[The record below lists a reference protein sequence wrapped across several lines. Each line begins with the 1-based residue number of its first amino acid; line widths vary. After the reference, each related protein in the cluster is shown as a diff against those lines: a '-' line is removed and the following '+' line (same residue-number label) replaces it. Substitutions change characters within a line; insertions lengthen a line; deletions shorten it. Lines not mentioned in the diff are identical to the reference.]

1 MTDTLHPCV
10 RPRRR
15 FVLAFVGVCMLWVLV
30 AYCCYGVGSAEFALL
45 FLLGA
50 GMLLIP
56 SRTSYG
62 TLMQLVGLAIPLS
75 DAVAAGIMVV
85 EVLYPSAE
93 KVPCTQLAM
102 IPFIV
107 VWFAGLVFYPLGF
120 ALVVL
125 FERRRVAERHKMQ
138 K

>member
-1 MTDTLHPCV
+1 MEKELHPCV

-15 FVLAFVGVCMLWVLV
+15 FVLAFVGVCMLWVLL
-30 AYCCYGVGSAEFALL
+30 ACCCYGVGSAEFALL

-50 GMLLIP
+50 GMMLIP

-75 DAVAAGIMVV
+75 GAVAAGIMVV

-93 KVPCTQLAM
+93 KVPCTQMAM
-102 IPFIV
+102 IPFMV

>member
-1 MTDTLHPCV
+1 MEKELYPCV

-75 DAVAAGIMVV
+75 GAVAVGIMVV

-93 KVPCTQLAM
+93 KVPCTQMAM
-102 IPFIV
+102 IPFMV

-125 FERRRVAERHKMQ
+125 FERLRVADRHKMQ

>member
-1 MTDTLHPCV
+1 MNKVPHPCV

-15 FVLAFVGVCMLWVLV
+15 FVLAFVGVCLLWVLV
-30 AYCCYGVGSAEFALL
+30 AFCCYGVGSAEFALL

-50 GMLLIP
+50 GMLLVP

-75 DAVAAGIMVV
+75 GAVSVGIMVV

-102 IPFIV
+102 IPFVV

-125 FERRRVAERHKMQ
+125 FERRRVAEQHKMQ

>member
-1 MTDTLHPCV
+1 
-10 RPRRR
+10 
-15 FVLAFVGVCMLWVLV
+15 
-30 AYCCYGVGSAEFALL
+30 
-45 FLLGA
+45 
-50 GMLLIP
+50 MLLIP

-75 DAVAAGIMVV
+75 GAVSAGIMVM
-85 EVLYPSAE
+85 EALYPSAE
-93 KVPCTQLAM
+93 KVPCTQMAM
-102 IPFIV
+102 IPFMV

>member
-1 MTDTLHPCV
+1 MEKELYPCV

-30 AYCCYGVGSAEFALL
+30 AFCCYGVGSAEFALL

-75 DAVAAGIMVV
+75 GAVAVGIMVV

-93 KVPCTQLAM
+93 KVPCTQMAM
-102 IPFIV
+102 IPFVV

-125 FERRRVAERHKMQ
+125 FERRRVADRHKMQ

>member
-1 MTDTLHPCV
+1 MEKELYPCV

-15 FVLAFVGVCMLWVLV
+15 FVLALGGVCMLGVLV

-75 DAVAAGIMVV
+75 GAVAVGIMVV

-93 KVPCTQLAM
+93 KGPCTQMAM
-102 IPFIV
+102 IPFVV

-125 FERRRVAERHKMQ
+125 FERRRVADRHKMQ

>member
-1 MTDTLHPCV
+1 MNKVPHPCV

-30 AYCCYGVGSAEFALL
+30 AFCCHGVGSAEFALL

-75 DAVAAGIMVV
+75 GAVAEGIMVV

-102 IPFIV
+102 IPFVV

-125 FERRRVAERHKMQ
+125 FERRRVAEQHKMQ

>member
-1 MTDTLHPCV
+1 MEKELYPCV

-56 SRTSYG
+56 SRKSYG

-75 DAVAAGIMVV
+75 GAVAVGIMVV

-102 IPFIV
+102 IPFMV

-125 FERRRVAERHKMQ
+125 FERRRVADRHKMQ

>member
-1 MTDTLHPCV
+1 MEKELHPCV

-15 FVLAFVGVCMLWVLV
+15 FVLAFVGVCLLWVLV
-30 AYCCYGVGSAEFALL
+30 AYCCYGVGTAEFVLL

-75 DAVAAGIMVV
+75 DAVSVGIMVM
-85 EVLYPSAE
+85 EALYPSAE
-93 KVPCTQLAM
+93 KVPWTQLAM
-102 IPFIV
+102 LPFMV

-125 FERRRVAERHKMQ
+125 FERRKAAERHKIQ

>member
-10 RPRRR
+10 RPRRC

-30 AYCCYGVGSAEFALL
+30 AYCCYGVGSAYFVLL

-75 DAVAAGIMVV
+75 GAVAAGIMVV

-93 KVPCTQLAM
+93 KVPCTQMAM
-102 IPFIV
+102 IPFMV

>member
-1 MTDTLHPCV
+1 M

-15 FVLAFVGVCMLWVLV
+15 FVLAFVGVCILWVLV
-30 AYCCYGVGSAEFALL
+30 ACCCYGVGSAEFALL

-75 DAVAAGIMVV
+75 GAVAVGIMVV

-93 KVPCTQLAM
+93 KVPCTQMAM
-102 IPFIV
+102 IPFVV

-125 FERRRVAERHKMQ
+125 FERRRVAEQHKMQ

>member
-1 MTDTLHPCV
+1 MAKELHPCV

-30 AYCCYGVGSAEFALL
+30 AFCCYGVGSAEFALL

-75 DAVAAGIMVV
+75 GAVAVGIMVV

-93 KVPCTQLAM
+93 KVPCTQMAM
-102 IPFIV
+102 IPFMV

>member
-30 AYCCYGVGSAEFALL
+30 AFCCYGVGSAEFALL

-75 DAVAAGIMVV
+75 GAVAAGIMVV

-102 IPFIV
+102 IPFMV

>member
-1 MTDTLHPCV
+1 M
-10 RPRRR
+10 RQRRR

-30 AYCCYGVGSAEFALL
+30 AFCCYGVGSAEFALL

-75 DAVAAGIMVV
+75 GAVAVGIMVV

-93 KVPCTQLAM
+93 KVPCTQMAM
-102 IPFIV
+102 VPFML

>member
-1 MTDTLHPCV
+1 M

-15 FVLAFVGVCMLWVLV
+15 FVLAFVGVCMLWALV

-75 DAVAAGIMVV
+75 GAVAVGIMVV

-93 KVPCTQLAM
+93 KVPCTQMAM
-102 IPFIV
+102 IPFVV

-125 FERRRVAERHKMQ
+125 FERRRVADRHKMQ

>member
-1 MTDTLHPCV
+1 MEKGLHPCV

-30 AYCCYGVGSAEFALL
+30 ACCCYGVGSAEFALL

-75 DAVAAGIMVV
+75 GAVAVGIMVV

-93 KVPCTQLAM
+93 KVPCTQMAM
-102 IPFIV
+102 IPFVV

-120 ALVVL
+120 ALVVF
-125 FERRRVAERHKMQ
+125 FERRRVADRHKMQ

>member
-93 KVPCTQLAM
+93 KVPCTQMAM
-102 IPFIV
+102 IPFMV

>member
-75 DAVAAGIMVV
+75 GAVSVGIMVM

-93 KVPCTQLAM
+93 KVPCTQMAM
-102 IPFIV
+102 IPFVV
-107 VWFAGLVFYPLGF
+107 VWFAGLVFYHLGF

-125 FERRRVAERHKMQ
+125 FERRRVADRHKMQ

>member
-15 FVLAFVGVCMLWVLV
+15 FVLAFVGVCLLWVLV
-30 AYCCYGVGSAEFALL
+30 AYCCYGVGSVDFVLL

-75 DAVAAGIMVV
+75 GAVAMGIMVV

-102 IPFIV
+102 IPFV
-107 VWFAGLVFYPLGF
+107 VIWFAGLVFYPLGF

-125 FERRRVAERHKMQ
+125 FERCRTAERHKIQ

>member
-1 MTDTLHPCV
+1 MNKIPHPCV

-75 DAVAAGIMVV
+75 GAVAVGIMVV

-93 KVPCTQLAM
+93 KVPCTQMAM
-102 IPFIV
+102 IPFVV

-125 FERRRVAERHKMQ
+125 FERRRVADRHKMQ

>member
-1 MTDTLHPCV
+1 MNKVPHPCV

-15 FVLAFVGVCMLWVLV
+15 FVLAFVGVCLLWVLV
-30 AYCCYGVGSAEFALL
+30 AFCCYGVGSAEFALL

-50 GMLLIP
+50 GMLLVP

-75 DAVAAGIMVV
+75 GAVSVGIMVV

-102 IPFIV
+102 IPFVV

>member
-30 AYCCYGVGSAEFALL
+30 ACCCYGVGSAEFALL

-75 DAVAAGIMVV
+75 GAVAEGIMVV

-102 IPFIV
+102 IPFVV

-125 FERRRVAERHKMQ
+125 FERRRVAEQHKMQ

>member
-1 MTDTLHPCV
+1 MEKELHPCV

-15 FVLAFVGVCMLWVLV
+15 FVLAFVGVCMLWVLI

-62 TLMQLVGLAIPLS
+62 TLMQLVGLVIPLS

-85 EVLYPSAE
+85 EALYPSAE
-93 KVPCTQLAM
+93 KVPCTQMAM
-102 IPFIV
+102 IPFMV

-125 FERRRVAERHKMQ
+125 FERRRAAERHKIQ

>member
-1 MTDTLHPCV
+1 MEKELYPCV

-75 DAVAAGIMVV
+75 GAVAVGIMVV

-93 KVPCTQLAM
+93 KVPCTQMAM
-102 IPFIV
+102 IPFVV

-120 ALVVL
+120 ALVVF
-125 FERRRVAERHKMQ
+125 FERRRVADRHKMQ

>member
-1 MTDTLHPCV
+1 MNKIPHPCV

-15 FVLAFVGVCMLWVLV
+15 FVLAFVGVCLLWVLV
-30 AYCCYGVGSAEFALL
+30 AYCCYGGGTAEFVLL

-75 DAVAAGIMVV
+75 GAVAVGIMVV

-93 KVPCTQLAM
+93 KVPCTQMAM
-102 IPFIV
+102 IPFVV

-125 FERRRVAERHKMQ
+125 FERRRVADRHKMQ

>member
-1 MTDTLHPCV
+1 MAKELHPCV

-15 FVLAFVGVCMLWVLV
+15 FVLAFVGVCMLWILV
-30 AYCCYGVGSAEFALL
+30 ACCCYGVGSAEFALL

-75 DAVAAGIMVV
+75 GAVAEGIMVV

-93 KVPCTQLAM
+93 KVPCTQMAM
-102 IPFIV
+102 IPFMV

>member
-30 AYCCYGVGSAEFALL
+30 AFCCYGVGSAEFALL

-75 DAVAAGIMVV
+75 GAVAVGIMVV

-93 KVPCTQLAM
+93 KVPCTQMAM
-102 IPFIV
+102 IPFVV

-125 FERRRVAERHKMQ
+125 FEWRRVADRHKMQ

>member
-1 MTDTLHPCV
+1 MTDTHHPCV

-30 AYCCYGVGSAEFALL
+30 ACCCYGVGSAEFALL

-93 KVPCTQLAM
+93 KVPCTQMAM
-102 IPFIV
+102 IPFMV
-107 VWFAGLVFYPLGF
+107 VWFAGLVFYPLSF

>member
-1 MTDTLHPCV
+1 MNKIPHPCV

-15 FVLAFVGVCMLWVLV
+15 FVLAFVGVCMLWVLL

-75 DAVAAGIMVV
+75 GAVAVGIMVV

-93 KVPCTQLAM
+93 KVPCTQMAM
-102 IPFIV
+102 IPFVV

-125 FERRRVAERHKMQ
+125 FERRRVADRHKMQ

>member
-15 FVLAFVGVCMLWVLV
+15 FVFAFVGVCLLWVLV
-30 AYCCYGVGSAEFALL
+30 AYCCYGVGTAYFVLL

-75 DAVAAGIMVV
+75 GAVAAGIMVV

-93 KVPCTQLAM
+93 KVPCTQMAM
-102 IPFIV
+102 IPFRV

>member
-30 AYCCYGVGSAEFALL
+30 AFCCYGVGSAEFALL

-75 DAVAAGIMVV
+75 GAVAAGIMVM
-85 EVLYPSAE
+85 ELLYPSAE
-93 KVPCTQLAM
+93 KVPCTQMA
-102 IPFIV
+102 IFPFMV
-107 VWFAGLVFYPLGF
+107 VWFAGPVFYPLGF

-125 FERRRVAERHKMQ
+125 FERRRVAERQKMQ

>member
-15 FVLAFVGVCMLWVLV
+15 FVLAFVGVCLLWVLV
-30 AYCCYGVGSAEFALL
+30 AYCCYGVGFVLL

-75 DAVAAGIMVV
+75 GAVSAGIMVV

-93 KVPCTQLAM
+93 KVPCTQMAM
-102 IPFIV
+102 IPFMV

-125 FERRRVAERHKMQ
+125 FERCRAAERHKIQ

>member
-1 MTDTLHPCV
+1 MEKELHPCV
-10 RPRRR
+10 RQRRR

-30 AYCCYGVGSAEFALL
+30 AFCCYGVGSAEFALL

-75 DAVAAGIMVV
+75 GAVAVGIMVV

-93 KVPCTQLAM
+93 KVPCTQMAM
-102 IPFIV
+102 VPFML

>member
-15 FVLAFVGVCMLWVLV
+15 FVLSFLSLRVVLSIV
-30 AYCCYGVGSAEFALL
+30 LCICLKFHSFWYESM
-45 FLLGA
+45 FLLAA
-50 GMLLIP
+50 GMLAIP
-56 SRTSYG
+56 SRTSHG

-75 DAVAAGIMVV
+75 GAVAAGIMVV
-85 EVLYPSAE
+85 EALYPSAE
-93 KVPCTQLAM
+93 KVPCTQMAM
-102 IPFIV
+102 IPFMV
-107 VWFAGLVFYPLGF
+107 LWFAGLVFYPLGF

>member
-1 MTDTLHPCV
+1 MEKELYPCV

-15 FVLAFVGVCMLWVLV
+15 FVLAFVGGCLLWVLV
-30 AYCCYGVGSAEFALL
+30 AFCCYGVGSAEFALL

-75 DAVAAGIMVV
+75 GAVAVGIMVV

-93 KVPCTQLAM
+93 KVPCTQMAM
-102 IPFIV
+102 IPFMV

-125 FERRRVAERHKMQ
+125 FERRRVADRHKMQ

>member
-1 MTDTLHPCV
+1 MNKVPHPCV

-30 AYCCYGVGSAEFALL
+30 ACCCYGVGSAEFALL

-75 DAVAAGIMVV
+75 GAVAAGIMVV

-93 KVPCTQLAM
+93 KVPCTQMAM
-102 IPFIV
+102 IPFVV

>member
-1 MTDTLHPCV
+1 
-10 RPRRR
+10 
-15 FVLAFVGVCMLWVLV
+15 
-30 AYCCYGVGSAEFALL
+30 
-45 FLLGA
+45 
-50 GMLLIP
+50 MLLIP

-62 TLMQLVGLAIPLS
+62 TLMQLVGLVIPLS
-75 DAVAAGIMVV
+75 GAVAAGIMEV
-85 EVLYPSAE
+85 EALYPSAE

-125 FERRRVAERHKMQ
+125 FERRRVAERHKIQ

>member
-1 MTDTLHPCV
+1 MEKELYPCV

-30 AYCCYGVGSAEFALL
+30 ACCCYGVGSTEFVLL
-45 FLLGA
+45 FLLSA

-75 DAVAAGIMVV
+75 GAVAVGIMVV

-93 KVPCTQLAM
+93 KVPCTQMAM
-102 IPFIV
+102 IPFMV

-125 FERRRVAERHKMQ
+125 FERRRVADRHKMQ